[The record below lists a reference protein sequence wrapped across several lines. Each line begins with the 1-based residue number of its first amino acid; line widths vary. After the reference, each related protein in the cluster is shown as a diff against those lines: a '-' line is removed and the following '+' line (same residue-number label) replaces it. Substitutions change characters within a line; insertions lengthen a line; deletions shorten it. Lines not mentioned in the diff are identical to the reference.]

1 MGPRDV
7 LPAYSLGEEIAHSV
21 THGVGLV
28 FSIAGL
34 AVLVAFAAVKGD
46 AWHIVGC
53 SVYGATL
60 VLAYTASTIYH
71 AIPPLLLKTKKVLR
85 VLDHSAIYLLIA
97 GTYTPFALVNLRG
110 PWGWSLL
117 VVVWTLAV
125 LGIVF
130 KATLMG
136 RLRVLSVLFYVI
148 LGWLVVVAAKPLG
161 QSVATGGLVL
171 LVSGGIAYTAGVAF
185 YAWRR
190 LPYHHAIWHGFVFTG
205 SLLHYFA
212 VLFYVVPLAS

>member
-1 MGPRDV
+1 MRGGEV
-7 LPAYSLGEEIAHSV
+7 LPSYSVGEEIAHSV
-21 THGVGLV
+21 THGIGVV

-34 AVLVAFAAVKGD
+34 AVLTAFAAVKGT
-46 AWHIVGC
+46 AWHIVAC
-53 SVYGATL
+53 SIYGATL

-71 AIPPLLLKTKKVLR
+71 AIPAALATTKKVLR
-85 VLDHSAIYLLIA
+85 ILDHSAIYLLIA

-110 PWGWSLL
+110 KWGWSLL
-117 VVVWTLAV
+117 AVVWTLAV

-136 RLRVLSVLFYVI
+136 RLRVLSVFFYLL

-161 QSVATGGLVL
+161 QSVAAGGLAL
-171 LVSGGIAYTAGVAF
+171 LVGGGIAYTAGVAF

-190 LPYHHAIWHGFVFTG
+190 LPYHHAIWHGFVLTG
-205 SLLHYFA
+205 SVLHYFA
-212 VLFYVVPLAS
+212 ILFYVVPLAD

>member
-1 MGPRDV
+1 MGRGDS
-7 LPAYSLGEEIAHSV
+7 LPSYSVGEEIAHSV

-34 AVLVAFAAVKGD
+34 AVLTAFAALKGT
-46 AWHIVGC
+46 AWHIVAC

-60 VLAYTASTIYH
+60 VLAYTASTVYH
-71 AIPPLLLKTKKVLR
+71 AIPVSLPTTKKVLR
-85 VLDHSAIYLLIA
+85 ILDHSAIYLLIA

-117 VVVWTLAV
+117 AVVWALAV

-130 KATLMG
+130 KAILIG
-136 RLRVLSVLFYVI
+136 RLRVVSVLFYVL

-161 QSVATGGLVL
+161 QSVAAGGLAL
-171 LVSGGIAYTAGVAF
+171 LVGGGIAYTAGVAF

-190 LPYHHAIWHGFVFTG
+190 LPYHHAIWHGFVLTG
-205 SLLHYFA
+205 SVLHYFA
-212 VLFYVVPLAS
+212 VLFYVVPLAE